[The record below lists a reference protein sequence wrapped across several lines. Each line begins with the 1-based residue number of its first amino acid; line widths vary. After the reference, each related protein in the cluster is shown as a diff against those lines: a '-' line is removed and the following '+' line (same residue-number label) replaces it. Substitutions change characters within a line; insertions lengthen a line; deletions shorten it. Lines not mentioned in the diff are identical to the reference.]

1 MMRRLLLLGFV
12 LAATAVPVHGY
23 SHFGTS
29 VGTARLH
36 WATMPVRWFATN
48 LGVPGVSSTE
58 FRAAAERAFKTWTDV
73 PTASMQF
80 VFGGMTSL
88 EPDEDDNLSVLG
100 FQNHPEMDR
109 VLAATSFDFDD
120 NTGELTEADIFF
132 NSFFEWSTA
141 VGGDA
146 TRFDLE
152 SVAVHEIGH
161 LLGLGHSAIGETEL
175 RPEGGRRVLGSGAVM
190 FPISI
195 GRGAIAD
202 RVLQPDDIA
211 GISDLYPEGN
221 FEDTSGGVRG
231 RVRRGTAAVVGAHV
245 VVFNLRSQA
254 LVGGFTLGNQGEFQI
269 LGLAPGPYVVR
280 VEPLDDADIDSFFD
294 LDSVDIDF
302 QVTYYPRL
310 VVAPSG
316 GVGNSVTVTVRS
328 K

>member
-1 MMRRLLLLGFV
+1 MMRRLLLLAVV
-12 LAATAVPVHGY
+12 LAATALPLHGY
-23 SHFGTS
+23 SHFGT
-29 VGTARLH
+29 GTGTVRLH
-36 WATMPVRWFATN
+36 WATMPIRWFATDRS
-48 LGVPGVSSTE
+48 VPGVSSAE
-58 FRAAAERAFKTWTDV
+58 FRSTVERAFKTWEDV
-73 PTASMQF
+73 PTASIQF

-88 EPDEDDNLSVLG
+88 EPDQDDNLSVLG

-109 VLAATSFDFDD
+109 VLAATSFDVDD
-120 NTGELTEADIFF
+120 DTGELMEADIFF

-146 TRFDLE
+146 ARFDLE

-221 FEDTSGGVRG
+221 FEDTTGGVHG

-245 VVFNLRSQA
+245 VVFNLRTRA
-254 LVGGFTLGNQGEFQI
+254 LVGGFSLGHEGEFQV

-294 LDSVDIDF
+294 LDSIDIDF
-302 QVTYYPRL
+302 QVTYYPQL

-316 GVGNSVTVTVRS
+316 GVGDSVTVTVRP

>member
-1 MMRRLLLLGFV
+1 MMRRLLLLAVV

-23 SHFGTS
+23 SHFGTG
-29 VGTARLH
+29 VGTTRLH
-36 WATMPVRWFATN
+36 WATMPIRWFATDRS
-48 LGVPGVSSTE
+48 VPGVSSTE
-58 FRAAAERAFKTWTDV
+58 FRTALERAFKTWEDV
-73 PTASMQF
+73 PTASIQF
-80 VFGGMTSL
+80 VFGGMTAL
-88 EPDEDDNLSVLG
+88 EPDQDDNLSVLG

-109 VLAATSFDFDD
+109 VLAATSFDFNDD
-120 NTGELTEADIFF
+120 TGELLEADIFF

-146 TRFDLE
+146 SRFDLE

-195 GRGAIAD
+195 GRGSIAD

-221 FEDTSGGVRG
+221 FEDTTGGVHG
-231 RVRRGTAAVVGAHV
+231 RVRRGTAAIIGAHV
-245 VVFNLRSQA
+245 VVFNPRTRA
-254 LVGGFTLGNQGEFQI
+254 LVGGFSLGNDGEFQI

-294 LDSVDIDF
+294 LDSIDIDF

-316 GVGNSVTVTVRS
+316 GVGDSVTVTVQP

>member
-1 MMRRLLLLGFV
+1 MMGRVLLLAVV

-23 SHFGTS
+23 SHFGTG

-36 WATMPVRWFATN
+36 WATMPIRWFATDRS
-48 LGVPGVSSTE
+48 VPGVSSTE
-58 FRAAAERAFKTWTDV
+58 FRAAVERAFKTWTDV
-73 PTASMQF
+73 PTSSMQF
-80 VFGGMTSL
+80 VFGGTTAL
-88 EPDEDDNLSVLG
+88 EPDQDDDLSVLG

-109 VLAATSFDFDD
+109 VLAATSFDFNDD
-120 NTGELTEADIFF
+120 TGELIEADIFF

-146 TRFDLE
+146 ARFDLE

-221 FEDTSGGVRG
+221 FEDTTGGVRG
-231 RVRRGTAAVVGAHV
+231 RVRRGSAGVVGAHV
-245 VVFNLRSQA
+245 VVFNLRTRS
-254 LVGGFTLGNQGEFQI
+254 LVGGFSLGNDGDFQI

-280 VEPLDDADIDSFFD
+280 VEPLDDADTDSFFD
-294 LDSVDIDF
+294 LDSIDIGF

-316 GVGNSVTVTVRS
+316 GVGDSVDVTVRP

>member
-1 MMRRLLLLGFV
+1 MMTRLLLLAIV
-12 LAATAVPVHGY
+12 VSATAVPVHGY
-23 SHFGTS
+23 SHFGTG
-29 VGTARLH
+29 VGTVRLH

-48 LGVPGVSSTE
+48 RGAPGVSSTE
-58 FRAAAERAFKTWTDV
+58 FRTTVERAFKTWEDV

-80 VFGGMTSL
+80 VSSGLTL
-88 EPDEDDNLSVLG
+88 VEPDEDDNLSVLG
-100 FQNHPEMDR
+100 FQSHPEMDR

-120 NTGELTEADIFF
+120 ATGELMEADIFF
-132 NSFFEWSTA
+132 NSFFDWSTA

-195 GRGAIAD
+195 GRGSIAD

-221 FEDTSGGVRG
+221 FEDTTGGVHG
-231 RVRRGTAAVVGAHV
+231 LVRRGTAAVVGAHV
-245 VVFNLRSQA
+245 VVFNLRTRA
-254 LVGGFTLGNQGEFQI
+254 LVGGFSLGDQGEFQV

-280 VEPLDDADIDSFFD
+280 AEPLDDADIDSFFD
-294 LDSVDIDF
+294 LDSLDIDF

-316 GVGNSVTVTVRS
+316 GVGDSVTVTVRP

>member
-1 MMRRLLLLGFV
+1 MRRLFLLVFV

-23 SHFGTS
+23 SHFGTG
-29 VGTARLH
+29 VGTVRLH

-48 LGVPGVSSTE
+48 RSVPGVSATD
-58 FRAAAERAFKTWTDV
+58 FRAAMERAFKTWEDV
-73 PTASMQF
+73 PTASLSF
-80 VFGGMTSL
+80 VFAGLTSL
-88 EPDEDDNLSVLG
+88 EPDADDGLSVLG
-100 FQNHPEMDR
+100 FQSHPEQDR

-120 NTGELTEADIFF
+120 NTGELLEADIFF
-132 NSFFEWSTA
+132 NSSFEWSTA
-141 VGGDA
+141 TGGDS

-161 LLGLGHSAIGETEL
+161 FLGLGHSAIGETEL

-190 FPISI
+190 FPISL
-195 GRGAIAD
+195 GRGAIGD

-221 FEDTSGGVRG
+221 FNDTTGGVRG
-231 RVRRGTAAVVGAHV
+231 RVNRGAAAVIGAHV
-245 VVFNLRSQA
+245 VVFNLRTRS
-254 LVGGFTLGNQGEFQI
+254 LVGGFSLNGQGEFQI

-294 LDSVDIDF
+294 LASVDIDF

-316 GVGNSVTVTVRS
+316 GVGDSITVTVRP

>member
-1 MMRRLLLLGFV
+1 
-12 LAATAVPVHGY
+12 
-23 SHFGTS
+23 
-29 VGTARLH
+29 
-36 WATMPVRWFATN
+36 MPVRWFATDR
-48 LGVPGVSSTE
+48 GVPGVSSSA
-58 FRAAAERAFKTWTDV
+58 FRTTMERAFKTWEDV

-80 VFGGMTSL
+80 VSGGLTPV
-88 EPDEDDNLSVLG
+88 EPDDSDTLSVLG
-100 FQNHPEMDR
+100 FQSHPEMDR
-109 VLAATSFDFDD
+109 VLAATSFDFNDD
-120 NTGELTEADIFF
+120 TGELIEADIFF

-141 VGGDA
+141 EGGDA

-195 GRGAIAD
+195 GRGSIAD

-221 FEDTSGGVRG
+221 FEDTTGGVHG
-231 RVRRGTAAVVGAHV
+231 RVRRGNAAVVGAHV
-245 VVFNLRSQA
+245 VVFNLRTRA
-254 LVGGFTLGNQGEFQI
+254 LVGGFALGDQGDFQI

-294 LDSVDIDF
+294 LDSIDIDF

-316 GVGNSVTVTVRS
+316 GVGDSVTVTVRP

>member
-1 MMRRLLLLGFV
+1 MRRRLLLWAV
-12 LAATAVPVHGY
+12 VMAATAVPVHGY
-23 SHFGTS
+23 SHFGTG
-29 VGTARLH
+29 VGTARVH
-36 WATMPVRWFATN
+36 WRTMPVRWFATN
-48 LGVPGVSSTE
+48 RGVPGVSSTD
-58 FRAAAERAFKTWTDV
+58 FRTALERAFKTWEDV
-73 PTASMQF
+73 PTASTQF
-80 VFGGMTSL
+80 VFGGLTAV
-88 EPDEDDNLSVLG
+88 EPSEDDGLSVLG
-100 FQNHPEMDR
+100 FQDHPEMDR
-109 VLAATSFDFDD
+109 VLAATSFVFDD
-120 NTGELTEADIFF
+120 DTGELDEADIFF

-146 TRFDLE
+146 ARFDLE

-161 LLGLGHSAIGETEL
+161 FLGLGHSAIGETEL

-211 GISDLYPEGN
+211 GMSDLYPEGN
-221 FEDTSGGVRG
+221 FEDTSGGVHG
-231 RVRRGTAAVVGAHV
+231 RVRRGNAGVVGAHV
-245 VVFNLRSQA
+245 VVFNLRTRA
-254 LVGGFTLGNQGEFQI
+254 LVGGFSLGDQGEFQI

-294 LDSVDIDF
+294 SDSVDINF

-310 VVAPSG
+310 VVAPLG
-316 GVGNSVTVTVRS
+316 GVGDSVTVTVLP

>member
-1 MMRRLLLLGFV
+1 MRRLLLLVFV

-23 SHFGTS
+23 SHFGTG
-29 VGTARLH
+29 VGTVRLH

-48 LGVPGVSSTE
+48 RSVPGVSATD
-58 FRAAAERAFKTWTDV
+58 FRAAMERAFKTWEDV
-73 PTASMQF
+73 PTASLSF
-80 VFGGMTSL
+80 VFAGLTSL
-88 EPDEDDNLSVLG
+88 EPDADDGLSVLG
-100 FQNHPEMDR
+100 FQNHPEQDR

-120 NTGELTEADIFF
+120 NTGELREADIFF
-132 NSFFEWSTA
+132 NSAFEWSTA
-141 VGGDA
+141 SGGDS

-161 LLGLGHSAIGETEL
+161 FLGLGHSAIGETEL
-175 RPEGGRRVLGSGAVM
+175 RAEGGRRVLGSGAVM
-190 FPISI
+190 FPISL

-221 FEDTSGGVRG
+221 FNGTTGGVRG
-231 RVRRGTAAVVGAHV
+231 RVNRGAAAVVGAHV
-245 VVFNLRSQA
+245 VVFNLRTRS
-254 LVGGFTLGNQGEFQI
+254 LVGGFSLNGQGEFQI

-294 LDSVDIDF
+294 LASVDIDF

-316 GVGNSVTVTVRS
+316 GVGDSITVTVRP

>member
-1 MMRRLLLLGFV
+1 MTGRLLLLAVV

-23 SHFGTS
+23 SHFGTG
-29 VGTARLH
+29 VGTTRLH
-36 WATMPVRWFATN
+36 WVTMPIRWFATDRS
-48 LGVPGVSSTE
+48 VPGVSSTE
-58 FRAAAERAFKTWTDV
+58 FRTALERAFKTWEDV
-73 PTASMQF
+73 PTASIQF

-88 EPDEDDNLSVLG
+88 EPDQDDNLSVLG

-109 VLAATSFDFDD
+109 VLAATSFDFNDD
-120 NTGELTEADIFF
+120 TGELLEADIFF

-146 TRFDLE
+146 ARFDVE
-152 SVAVHEIGH
+152 SVAVHEVGH
-161 LLGLGHSAIGETEL
+161 FLGLGHSAIGETEL
-175 RPEGGRRVLGSGAVM
+175 RPEGGRRVLGSAAVM
-190 FPISI
+190 FPISM
-195 GRGAIAD
+195 GRGAIGD

-221 FEDTSGGVRG
+221 FEDTSGGVHG
-231 RVRRGTAAVVGAHV
+231 RVRRGNAAIVGAHV
-245 VVFNLRSQA
+245 VVFNLRTRA
-254 LVGGFTLGNQGEFQI
+254 LVGGFSLGNDGEFQI

-294 LDSVDIDF
+294 LDSIDIDF

-316 GVGNSVTVTVRS
+316 GVGDSVTVTVRP

>member
-1 MMRRLLLLGFV
+1 MMGRVLLLAVV

-23 SHFGTS
+23 SHFGTG

-36 WATMPVRWFATN
+36 WATMPIRWFATDRS
-48 LGVPGVSSTE
+48 VPGVSSTE
-58 FRAAAERAFKTWTDV
+58 FRTAVERAFKTWTDV

-80 VFGGMTSL
+80 VFGGTTAL
-88 EPDEDDNLSVLG
+88 EPDQDDDLSVLG

-109 VLAATSFDFDD
+109 VLAATSFDFNDD
-120 NTGELTEADIFF
+120 TGELIEADIFF

-146 TRFDLE
+146 ARFDLE

-221 FEDTSGGVRG
+221 FEDTTGGVRG
-231 RVRRGTAAVVGAHV
+231 RVRRGSAGVVGAHV
-245 VVFNLRSQA
+245 VVFNLRTRS
-254 LVGGFTLGNQGEFQI
+254 LVGGFSLGNQGDFQI

-280 VEPLDDADIDSFFD
+280 VEPLDDADTDSFFD
-294 LDSVDIDF
+294 LDSIDIDF

-316 GVGNSVTVTVRS
+316 GVGDSVDVTVRP

>member
-1 MMRRLLLLGFV
+1 MRRLLLLACV

-23 SHFGTS
+23 SHFGTG
-29 VGTARLH
+29 VGTVRLH

-48 LGVPGVSSTE
+48 RSVPGVSATE
-58 FRAAAERAFKTWTDV
+58 FRAAMERAFKTWEDV
-73 PTASMQF
+73 PTAATQF
-80 VFGGMTSL
+80 VFGGLTSL
-88 EPDEDDNLSVLG
+88 EPDADDGLSVLG
-100 FQNHPEMDR
+100 FQNHPEQER

-120 NTGELTEADIFF
+120 NTGELVEADIFF

-141 VGGDA
+141 AAGDA

-161 LLGLGHSAIGETEL
+161 FLGLGHSAIGETEL

-190 FPISI
+190 FPISL
-195 GRGAIAD
+195 GRGEIAD

-211 GISDLYPEGN
+211 GVSDLYPEGN
-221 FEDTSGGVRG
+221 FDDTTGGVRG
-231 RVRRGTAAVVGAHV
+231 RVSRGATAVVGAHV
-245 VVFNLRSQA
+245 VAFNLRTRA
-254 LVGGFTLGNQGEFQI
+254 LVGGFSLNNQGEFQI
-269 LGLAPGPYVVR
+269 LGLAPGPYLVR

-294 LDSVDIDF
+294 LDSIDIDF

-316 GVGNSVTVTVRS
+316 GVGDSITVTVRP

>member
-1 MMRRLLLLGFV
+1 MRRLLLLTVV
-12 LAATAVPVHGY
+12 LAATAVPIRGY
-23 SHFGTS
+23 SHFGTG
-29 VGTARLH
+29 VGTVRLH
-36 WATMPVRWFATN
+36 WATMPIRWFETDRS
-48 LGVPGVSSTE
+48 VPGVSSTE
-58 FRAAAERAFKTWTDV
+58 FRTAVERAFKTWEDV

-88 EPDEDDNLSVLG
+88 EPDQDDSLSVLG

-120 NTGELTEADIFF
+120 RTGELIEADIFF
-132 NSFFEWSTA
+132 NSFFDWSTA

-190 FPISI
+190 FPIST

-221 FEDTSGGVRG
+221 FEDTTGGVHG
-231 RVRRGTAAVVGAHV
+231 LVRRGNAAVVGAHV
-245 VVFNLRSQA
+245 VVFNLRTRA
-254 LVGGFTLGNQGEFQI
+254 LVGGFSLGDQGEFQI

-294 LDSVDIDF
+294 LDTIDIDF
-302 QVTYYPRL
+302 QVTYFPRL

-316 GVGNSVTVTVRS
+316 GIGDSVTVTVRP

>member
-1 MMRRLLLLGFV
+1 MMRRLLLLAVV
-12 LAATAVPVHGY
+12 LAATAVPAHAY
-23 SHFGTS
+23 SHFGTGI
-29 VGTARLH
+29 GTVRLH
-36 WATMPVRWFATN
+36 WATMPIRWFATDRS
-48 LGVPGVSSTE
+48 VPGVSSTE
-58 FRAAAERAFKTWTDV
+58 FRSTVERAFKTWEDV
-73 PTASMQF
+73 PTASIQF

-88 EPDEDDNLSVLG
+88 EPDQDDNLSVLG

-109 VLAATSFDFDD
+109 VLAATSFDVDD
-120 NTGELTEADIFF
+120 DTGELMEADIFF

-146 TRFDLE
+146 ARFDLE

-221 FEDTSGGVRG
+221 FEDTTGGVHG

-245 VVFNLRSQA
+245 VVFNLRTRA
-254 LVGGFTLGNQGEFQI
+254 LVGGFSLGNEGEFQV

-294 LDSVDIDF
+294 LDSIDIDF

-316 GVGNSVTVTVRS
+316 GVGDSVTVTVRP

>member
-1 MMRRLLLLGFV
+1 MTRRLLVLGFV
-12 LAATAVPVHGY
+12 LAAAAVPVHGY
-23 SHFGTS
+23 SHFGTG
-29 VGTARLH
+29 VGTVRLH

-48 LGVPGVSSTE
+48 RSVPGVSTTE
-58 FRAAAERAFKTWTDV
+58 FRAAVERAFKTWEDV
-73 PTASMQF
+73 PTATAQF
-80 VFGGMTSL
+80 VFGGVTSL
-88 EPDEDDNLSVLG
+88 EPDADDGLSVLG
-100 FQNHPEMDR
+100 FQNHPEQDR

-120 NTGELTEADIFF
+120 TTGELLEADIFF

-141 VGGDA
+141 TGGDA

-161 LLGLGHSAIGETEL
+161 FLGLGHSAIGETEL

-190 FPISI
+190 FPISL
-195 GRGAIAD
+195 GRGEIAD

-221 FEDTSGGVRG
+221 FDDTTGGVRG
-231 RVRRGTAAVVGAHV
+231 RVNRGGMAVVGAHV
-245 VVFNLRSQA
+245 VAFNLRTRA
-254 LVGGFTLGNQGEFQI
+254 LVGGFSLNNQGEFQI

-294 LDSVDIDF
+294 LDSIDIDF
-302 QVTYYPRL
+302 QATYYPRL

-316 GVGNSVTVTVRS
+316 GVGDSITVTVRP

>member
-1 MMRRLLLLGFV
+1 MMRRLLLVFV

-23 SHFGTS
+23 SHFGTG
-29 VGTARLH
+29 VGTVRLH

-48 LGVPGVSSTE
+48 RSVSGVSDTE
-58 FRAAAERAFKTWTDV
+58 FRAAMERAFKTWEDV
-73 PTASMQF
+73 PTASMSF
-80 VFGGMTSL
+80 VFGGSTSL
-88 EPDEDDNLSVLG
+88 EPDADDGLSVLG
-100 FQNHPEMDR
+100 FQNHPEQDR

-120 NTGELTEADIFF
+120 NTGELLEADIFF
-132 NSFFEWSTA
+132 NSFFDWSTA
-141 VGGDA
+141 TGGDS

-161 LLGLGHSAIGETEL
+161 FLGLGHSAIGETEL

-190 FPISI
+190 FPISL
-195 GRGAIAD
+195 GRGAIGD
-202 RVLQPDDIA
+202 RALQPDDIA

-221 FEDTSGGVRG
+221 FDDTTGGVRG
-231 RVRRGTAAVVGAHV
+231 RVDRGAAAVVGAHV
-245 VVFNLRSQA
+245 VVFNLRTRA
-254 LVGGFTLGNQGEFQI
+254 LVGGFSLSNQGEFQI

-294 LDSVDIDF
+294 LDSIDIDF

-316 GVGNSVTVTVRS
+316 GVGDSITVSVRP

>member
-1 MMRRLLLLGFV
+1 MMRRFLLLAVV

-23 SHFGTS
+23 SHFGTG

-36 WATMPVRWFATN
+36 WATMPIRWFATDRS
-48 LGVPGVSSTE
+48 VPGVSSTE
-58 FRAAAERAFKTWTDV
+58 FRTAVERAFKTWTDV

-80 VFGGMTSL
+80 VFGGTTAL
-88 EPDEDDNLSVLG
+88 EPDQDDDLSVLG

-109 VLAATSFDFDD
+109 VLAATSFDFNDD
-120 NTGELTEADIFF
+120 TGELIEADIFF

-146 TRFDLE
+146 ARFDLE

-221 FEDTSGGVRG
+221 FEDTTGGVRG
-231 RVRRGTAAVVGAHV
+231 RVRRGSAGVVGAHV
-245 VVFNLRSQA
+245 VVFNLRTRA
-254 LVGGFTLGNQGEFQI
+254 LVGGFSLGTQGDFQI

-280 VEPLDDADIDSFFD
+280 VEPLDDADTDSFFD
-294 LDSVDIDF
+294 LDSIDIDF

-316 GVGNSVTVTVRS
+316 GVGDSVDVTVRP

>member
-1 MMRRLLLLGFV
+1 MMRLLLLLAAV
-12 LAATAVPVHGY
+12 LGATAVPVHGY
-23 SHFGTS
+23 SHFGTG
-29 VGTARLH
+29 VGTVRLH
-36 WATMPVRWFATN
+36 WATMPVQWFATDR
-48 LGVPGVSSTE
+48 GVPGVSATA
-58 FRAAAERAFKTWTDV
+58 FRTAAERAFKTWEDV

-80 VFGGMTSL
+80 VSGGLTPV
-88 EPDEDDNLSVLG
+88 EPDDDNLSVLG

-109 VLAATSFDFDD
+109 VLAATSFDFNED
-120 NTGELTEADIFF
+120 TGELTEADIFF

-141 VGGDA
+141 EGGDA
-146 TRFDLE
+146 ARFDVE

-190 FPISI
+190 FPISM
-195 GRGAIAD
+195 GRGSIAD

-221 FEDTSGGVRG
+221 FEDTSGGVHG
-231 RVRRGTAAVVGAHV
+231 RVRRGNAAVVGAHV
-245 VVFNLRSQA
+245 VVFNLRTRA
-254 LVGGFTLGNQGEFQI
+254 LVGGFSLGDQGEFQI
-269 LGLAPGPYVVR
+269 LGLAPGPYVMR

-294 LDSVDIDF
+294 LDSLDIDF

-316 GVGNSVTVTVRS
+316 GVGDSVTVTVRP